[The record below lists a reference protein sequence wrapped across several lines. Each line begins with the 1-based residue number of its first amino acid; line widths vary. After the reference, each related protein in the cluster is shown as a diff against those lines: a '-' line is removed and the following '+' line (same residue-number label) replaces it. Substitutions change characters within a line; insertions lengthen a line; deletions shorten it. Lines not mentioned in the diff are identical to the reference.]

1 MRLSAWDD
9 LIRSLGVK
17 TYGDESMK
25 LVDLARHTSD
35 PLKLAEN
42 PIYKAMLEDRLND
55 ETATNSQQAKI
66 VSPDAT
72 V

>member
-1 MRLSAWDD
+1 MRLSVWDD

-17 TYGDESMK
+17 TYADESMK

-35 PLKLAEN
+35 PLKLAGN
-42 PIYKAMLEDRLND
+42 PIFRAMLEDRLND
-55 ETATNSQQAKI
+55 ETTTNSQHATI